1 MGLIDVLFP
10 PSHSITRLSHVIHKL
25 QFNIVWLNLVFDL
38 PNLVSAPF
46 HDSYLSL
53 HTVSAS
59 LLFKDQLRMSD
70 LEFGRLSGGLVH
82 SRSEN
87 DAEWEGTDVLSE
99 QREIG
104 VKSKLDIQV
113 TIPPFTFEAKAVS
126 LKGHSLFT
134 VSDEA
139 SLFVVFLPPTRFLN
153 HGASHQYQF
162 GGWRNPLCSSRSL
175 VILLKDSG
183 RSVKLTTQDYS
194 SSAVVANIT
203 KTGDGAVVNTG
214 NADVLLYQVHLFDC
228 HARNGGAAFLQK
240 CQHVYVDDMLTLRCS
255 VESKGGAIFVLSVDR
270 NSDINLQPTLIECSD
285 KLGG

>member
-1 MGLIDVLFP
+1 MKEETSRLEEQENDLDN
-10 PSHSITRLSHVIHKL
+10 SSRHSQDEQDGPGEADKERQVNKSNGQSEIEDGDEMDDNFVQSGNEVSTASPLPMLLQPTHFASSTAQNGIYVTTGHSVRRL
-25 QFNIVWLNLVFDL
+25 
-38 PNLVSAPF
+38 
-46 HDSYLSL
+46 
-53 HTVSAS
+53 
-59 LLFKDQLRMSD
+59 
-70 LEFGRLSGGLVH
+70 GGKEGT
-82 SRSEN
+82 SRSC
-87 DAEWEGTDVLSE
+87 VLLT
-99 QREIG
+99 Q
-104 VKSKLDIQV
+104 
-113 TIPPFTFEAKAVS
+113 PA
-126 LKGHSLFT
+126 LFT

-139 SLFVVFLPPTRFLN
+139 SLCGFLPPTRFLN
-153 HGASHQYQF
+153 HGASHQYQ
-162 GGWRNPLCSSRSL
+162 WRNPLCSSRSL